1 MQHKKI
7 MYITGSFPRLG
18 DGIGDAAGKLYEAM
32 PKDSSILL
40 VTSNV
45 PSIREYLTEKGYK
58 NVLLVPNWKLS
69 SINTLIKKIERE
81 KITKVLIEYA
91 GNGYRKD
98 LAISFLPLRL
108 RIHNLFTKNKIE
120 CHLRL
125 HEYTM
130 CRPARKIFTMPLVWF
145 CHHLDTPSYVEY
157 AHLRKRFGDKVFK
170 SGIGSNI
177 SWRETKKPPITDQGK
192 INLGFFG
199 GIYPGKGIETL
210 IGLWSRLEQQYPDKF
225 RYYLLGGYPKDLTNA
240 FDSYQ
245 TSVERFIEKAG
256 LKDKLTVTG
265 FLPEKEIEEKL
276 DLIDIAV
283 LPYEDGLT
291 LRRGSFL
298 AFLGRN
304 TAIVTSQGDA
314 EARQLFESAKGVR
327 MCADQEEMLQ
337 EILKYS
343 ENNAYY
349 EAGADNARFRLK
361 FNWEDIAV
369 SVLGCFCFT
378 ADK

>member
-1 MQHKKI
+1 MQRKRI
-7 MYITGSFPRLG
+7 IYITGSFPRLG
-18 DGIGDAAGKLYEAM
+18 DGIGDAAGRLYEAM
-32 PKDSSILL
+32 PDNCDILL
-40 VTSNV
+40 VTSDV
-45 PSIREYLTEKGYK
+45 PTIREYITEKDYK
-58 NVLLVPNWKLS
+58 NILLVPNWRLS
-69 SINTLIKKIERE
+69 SVNALIKKMKRE

-91 GNGYRKD
+91 GNGYKKD

-108 RIHNLFTKNKIE
+108 RLHNLFARSRIE

-130 CRPARKIFTMPLVWF
+130 CRFARKLFTLPLVWF

-157 AHLRKRFGDKVFK
+157 EHLRKRYGNKVFK

-177 SWRETKKPPITDQGK
+177 SWRNSRKPTKSASEK

-210 IGLWSRLEQQYPDKF
+210 IQLWSRLEQQYPDKF
-225 RYYLLGGYPKDLTNA
+225 RYFLLGGYPKTLTNA

-245 TSVERFIEKAG
+245 ASVEKLIARAG
-256 LKDKLTVTG
+256 LTEKLTVTG
-265 FLPEKEIEEKL
+265 FLPEKEIEEYL
-276 DLIDIAV
+276 DRIDIAV

-304 TAIVTSQGDA
+304 VAVVTSKGDV
-314 EARQLFESAKGVR
+314 EASQLFEGAKGVR
-327 MCADQEEMLQ
+327 MCADQEEMLR

-349 EAGADNARFRLK
+349 EAGADNARFRTR
-361 FNWEDIAV
+361 FHWEDIARD
-369 SVLGCFCFT
+369 VLGCF
-378 ADK
+378 AGE